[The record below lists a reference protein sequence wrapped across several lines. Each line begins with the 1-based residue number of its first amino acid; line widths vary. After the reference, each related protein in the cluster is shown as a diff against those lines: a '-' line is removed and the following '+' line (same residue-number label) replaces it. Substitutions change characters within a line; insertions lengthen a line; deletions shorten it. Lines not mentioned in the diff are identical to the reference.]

1 MLIQTR
7 APAHHAVRCA
17 LTHDYH
23 GFVREEFPGREH
35 PPYPPMVR
43 IANVVFSGTH
53 EAPVQELADAG
64 SAWIRRLVR
73 SQGAAGVTVVGPAPC
88 PVERIKNRWRWHV
101 LLKAEQPGEMTRVA
115 RYFMERFPVP
125 ATHGLRVTLDRDPV
139 ALL

>member
-1 MLIQTR
+1 
-7 APAHHAVRCA
+7 
-17 LTHDYH
+17 
-23 GFVREEFPGREH
+23 
-35 PPYPPMVR
+35 
-43 IANVVFSGTH
+43 
-53 EAPVQELADAG
+53 
-64 SAWIRRLVR
+64 
-73 SQGAAGVTVVGPAPC
+73 VTVVGPAPC